1 MYNRAVLELD
11 GDRLIVQLHKEP
23 AAKPQIE
30 HQIRRGSYQTER
42 RGRAKRSPS
51 EQRANEYG
59 GALPDELHL
68 GGPGV
73 GKERRRRGESAE
85 AAGGADACLL
95 SRSGRSKP

>member
-42 RGRAKRSPS
+42 RGRAKEEPIRTKG
-51 EQRANEYG
+51 ERVR

-68 GGPGV
+68 GGPDL